1 MSHKIFIF
9 LLFILILTFIVSSN
23 KENENMYNSETNNKD
38 DDLIGNPYFILKV
51 PPWAK
56 FKDVRKRYN
65 KLKEKAELKKKTNTK
80 VYKKIEK
87 AFKILEEEYIKNDYK
102 DKTFFEVLFNTFKNI
117 FFYELIMLVLL
128 FITWFIYKFNTYAA
142 LLVVVFVTID
152 NLIPHWFST
161 MFTQYVVSFLL
172 GTILY
177 FREYFYPFICGKKE
191 NSNDF
196 NENTNNGGSFKRR
209 RFEKIE

>member
-80 VYKKIEK
+80 MYKKIEK
-87 AFKILEEEYIKNDYK
+87 AFKILEEEHIKNDYK

-142 LLVVVFVTID
+142 LLVVAFVTID
-152 NLIPHWFST
+152 NLIPHWFGY
-161 MFTQYVVSFLL
+161 MITQYIVSFLL
-172 GTILY
+172 GTIIY
-177 FREYFYPFICGKKE
+177 FRGFFLSIIYGDKKTD
-191 NSNDF
+191 NNNND
-196 NENTNNGGSFKRR
+196 NTYTGHVERR
-209 RFEKIE
+209 IFVKIE

>member
-80 VYKKIEK
+80 MYKKIEK
-87 AFKILEEEYIKNDYK
+87 AYKILEEEHIKNDYK
-102 DKTFFEVLFNTFKNI
+102 DKTFF
-117 FFYELIMLVLL
+117 
-128 FITWFIYKFNTYAA
+128 
-142 LLVVVFVTID
+142 
-152 NLIPHWFST
+152 
-161 MFTQYVVSFLL
+161 
-172 GTILY
+172 
-177 FREYFYPFICGKKE
+177 
-191 NSNDF
+191 
-196 NENTNNGGSFKRR
+196 
-209 RFEKIE
+209 